1 MHKIRS
7 LLSNRDL
14 HPEKVPNFGQ
24 IPTSLEQRLP
34 DQENV
39 QEVNTTRAGDKE
51 AVLRVHKPQEEVV
64 DPINNGQPSL
74 QRDTPRR
81 DKHSLEA
88 DHLVVTNLGNQAE
101 HLVEDQRS
109 PVERDH
115 PAIPLNTKTSNGI
128 HLSQIPPGDTK

>member
-1 MHKIRS
+1 MHKTKS

-24 IPTSLEQRLP
+24 IPTSPEQQLP

-39 QEVNTTRAGDKE
+39 QEVNTTRARDKE
-51 AVLRVHKPQEEVV
+51 AVLRAHKPQEAEV
-64 DPINNGQPSL
+64 DPINNGQLNP
-74 QRDTPRR
+74 QRDTPMR

-101 HLVEDQRS
+101 RPVEGQDSQVES
-109 PVERDH
+109 PV
-115 PAIPLNTKTSNGI
+115 IPLSTKTSSGI
-128 HLSQIPPGDTK
+128 HLSQTPPRDTR

>member
-1 MHKIRS
+1 MHKTKS

-14 HPEKVPNFGQ
+14 HPEKVPNLGQ
-24 IPTSLEQRLP
+24 IPTSPEHQLP
-34 DQENV
+34 NQENV
-39 QEVNTTRAGDKE
+39 QEVNTTRTRDKE
-51 AVLRVHKPQEEVV
+51 AVLRAHKPQEAEV
-64 DPINNGQPSL
+64 DPLNNGQLNP
-74 QRDTPRR
+74 QRDTPMR

-109 PVERDH
+109 PVES

-128 HLSQIPPGDTK
+128 HLSQIPPGDTR